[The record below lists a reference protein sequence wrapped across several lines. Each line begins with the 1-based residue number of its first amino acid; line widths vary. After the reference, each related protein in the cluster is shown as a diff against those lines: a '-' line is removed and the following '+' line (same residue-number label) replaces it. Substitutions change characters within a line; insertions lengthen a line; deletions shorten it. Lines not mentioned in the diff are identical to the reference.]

1 MRKKAFTLI
10 EIVLVLLIIS
20 ILLVATM
27 HFGSNRIIDLK
38 AQSSKESFESYYRD
52 LSRQNLTSS
61 FRDGVHYERLSIV
74 LDTRMSYQLDS
85 GSIVSQFPQNLS
97 IQNIFAWSSSVDSA
111 QIILTPYHLWCSL
124 FANGHRIEDV
134 LRFGLLIPENG
145 KQYCFEITDQTCTLR
160 EVICRS

>member
-1 MRKKAFTLI
+1 MMRKKAFTLI

-38 AQSSKESFESYYRD
+38 AQASKESFESYYRD

-85 GSIVSQFPQNLS
+85 GSVVSQFPQNLS
-97 IQNIFAWSSSVDSA
+97 IQNIFA
-111 QIILTPYHLWCSL
+111 
-124 FANGHRIEDV
+124 
-134 LRFGLLIPENG
+134 
-145 KQYCFEITDQTCTLR
+145 
-160 EVICRS
+160 